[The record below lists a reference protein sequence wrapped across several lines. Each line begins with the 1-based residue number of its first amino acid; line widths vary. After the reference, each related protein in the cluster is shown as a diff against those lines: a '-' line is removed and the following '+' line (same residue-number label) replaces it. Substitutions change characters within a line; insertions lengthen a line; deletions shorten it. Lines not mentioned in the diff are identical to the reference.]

1 MKRFFTACLLALS
14 CICSF
19 AQNDAKCREQKM
31 HERFQADKIAFIS
44 QEMNLTVEQAQVFWP
59 LYNEYNSAADAL
71 HGDVMKAICT
81 LRGHADLSEAEASK
95 AVNDLLTA
103 QKKENELAFE
113 YTEKFKKVLPAKTV
127 AAFFAAEDAFRTHL
141 FKKFKDKRPAEDCP
155 RD

>member
-1 MKRFFTACLLALS
+1 MALV
-14 CICSF
+14 CICCF
-19 AQNDAKCREQKM
+19 AQHEPKDREQKM
-31 HERFQADKIAFIS
+31 HERFHADKIAFIS

-59 LYNEYNSAADAL
+59 LYNEYNAASDAL
-71 HGDVMKAICT
+71 HDDVMKALGT
-81 LRGHADLSEAEASK
+81 LRRHDDLSEAEACK

-103 QKKENELAFE
+103 QKKESDLAFE

-141 FKKFKDKRPAEDCP
+141 FKKFKDNNPRAECPVPP